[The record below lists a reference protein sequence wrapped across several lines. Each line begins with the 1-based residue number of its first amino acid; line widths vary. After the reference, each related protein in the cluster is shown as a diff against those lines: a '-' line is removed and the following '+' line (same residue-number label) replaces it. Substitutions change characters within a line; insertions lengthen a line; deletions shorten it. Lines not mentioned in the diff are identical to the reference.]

1 MTNVMASGTRVRIAW
16 SIMKPLV
23 AFLLLTFISLPLFAH
38 CDSVKGPVVVA
49 AQQALA
55 KGDVTP
61 VLKWVRAEDEKEIR
75 DAFAKTMEV
84 RTQSAAAKAMADRW
98 FFETLVRVH
107 RAGEGAPYTGLQDAD
122 VKVDEGIELADA
134 SIESGSLEAAE
145 KALVAAV
152 SSGLRQRFAEVVKA
166 REHAGHN
173 VEAGRHYVHAYVEF
187 IHYAE
192 RLHQAATTSAAHG
205 EGAAHEEH

>member
-1 MTNVMASGTRVRIAW
+1 
-16 SIMKPLV
+16 MKTFA
-23 AFLLLTFISLPLFAH
+23 AFLLLMFAAVPLFAH
-38 CDSVKGPVVVA
+38 CDSMQGPVVVA

-61 VLKWVRAEDEKEIR
+61 VLKWVRAEDETVIR
-75 DAFAKTMEV
+75 DAFARTMGV
-84 RTQSAAAKAMADRW
+84 RSQSDAAKAMADQW
-98 FFETLVRVH
+98 FFETLVRIH
-107 RAGEGAPYTGLQDAD
+107 RAGEGAPYTGLTDGQE
-122 VKVDEGIELADA
+122 VDEGIELADA

-152 SSGLRQRFAEVVKA
+152 SAGLRERYAEVMKA

-173 VEAGRHYVHAYVEF
+173 VAAGRHYVHAYVEF

-192 RLHQAATTSAAHG
+192 RLHQAATTSAAH
-205 EGAAHEEH
+205 AAGGTHEAH